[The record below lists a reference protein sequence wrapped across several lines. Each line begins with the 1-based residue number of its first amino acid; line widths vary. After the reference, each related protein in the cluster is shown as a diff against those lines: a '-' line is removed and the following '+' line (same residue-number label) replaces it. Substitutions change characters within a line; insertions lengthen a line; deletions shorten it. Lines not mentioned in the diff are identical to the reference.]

1 VLLTKVGDGGHA
13 FAPTRLEIQMATKSA
28 QARSKRYAIVV
39 GFDFSPP
46 SEAALREA
54 IDLAGRRRGAEVHV
68 VYALD
73 AERGAAGGHG
83 MKKLDARIEK
93 ATAKLRAY
101 TTKLR
106 AQLKDQANPSV
117 LTMNVR
123 VRDAAHAIVQMA
135 VDLDADLV
143 VVGAHSDAWLKGLL
157 MGSTASK
164 VTKNARCPVIVV
176 RPKSYA
182 GLTRSPSLEPQCP
195 ACVAKRVAT
204 TGATWWCSRHADPI
218 ALPHT
223 YSYSLA
229 HPFGSRD
236 VDIKGP
242 RP

>member
-1 VLLTKVGDGGHA
+1 
-13 FAPTRLEIQMATKSA
+13 MATKST
-28 QARSKRYAIVV
+28 QIRSKRYAIVV

-54 IDLAGRRRGAEVHV
+54 IDLAGRRLGAEVHV

-73 AERGAAGGHG
+73 AEHGASGGRG
-83 MKKLDARIEK
+83 MTKLDARIEK

-106 AQLKDQANPSV
+106 TDLANRTNPS
-117 LTMNVR
+117 LLATHVR
-123 VRDAAHAIVQMA
+123 VRDAAHAIVQLS
-135 VDLDADLV
+135 VDLDADMV
-143 VVGAHSDAWLKGLL
+143 VVGTRYGAGIKGLL
-157 MGSTASK
+157 VGSTASK
-164 VTKNARCPVIVV
+164 VTKNARCPVLVV

-195 ACVAKRVAT
+195 ACVAKRLAT
-204 TGATWWCSRHADPI
+204 TGATWWCSRHADRI

-229 HPFGSRD
+229 HAFGSRD
-236 VDIKGP
+236 VDVKGP